1 MEDNMKRF
9 FSTAALLA
17 LGFSLAFAGGQ
28 QGASVAAKPG
38 AGPLDKYDPPLT
50 VYVGRGGNPTDLY
63 DNGYNVDRNEWTIE
77 LEETLGIVLKNAWVS
92 ADYNQKLAASI
103 ATGDLPDIFGVNTQ
117 EQFLMLAKSGQLA
130 DLSGAF
136 NTYGSDL
143 LKRAFDMDSDQ
154 ISQVKYNGQLLAVP
168 RFSHRD
174 DMPVVWIRKDWMDKL
189 GLQDPKNLNDLKNI
203 AKAFVERDPD
213 GNGKNDTIGLY
224 ATKDLLNIDNFSLS
238 LFFFAYHAY
247 PSAEQ
252 KGQAW
257 LLDPSG
263 SLVNGVIQPE
273 VKTALAALREWQS
286 EGLLSRDWANN
297 DQNVADLLYNGQ
309 CGIVMGMNWLP
320 IVALHLEEM
329 QPGAVLHA
337 YPWLSADNEPA
348 MAIRSGPPIGYFVAN
363 KKFANPE
370 AVIKIANYM
379 FEFFNGDQ
387 KIPIKKPYLYVS
399 PERGTENWT
408 RNIYIGGYLPGFQ
421 LADHRTLV
429 EAFKT
434 GDTSKLSVLAEQ
446 KYPFI
451 RKWYE
456 GDKADPSNWQ
466 WAAIFG
472 PDSWSAFGAIATMFD
487 NDRITPAVYTGP
499 ATETMRTRQG
509 SLDALR
515 DEVFTKI
522 IIGDLPLSAFDE
534 FVANWKR
541 QGGDDITREVNA
553 WYQENRQ

>member
-1 MEDNMKRF
+1 MKRL
-9 FSTAALLA
+9 TLVVALIA
-17 LGFSLAFAGGQ
+17 VTGCALAFAGGQ
-28 QGASVAAKPG
+28 RGTSTGVAARPG
-38 AGPLDKYDPPLT
+38 AGPLSKYDPPLT
-50 VYVGRGGNPTDLY
+50 VYVGRPGSPTDVY
-63 DNGYNVDRNEWTIE
+63 DNGYTVDRNEWTIE
-77 LEETLGIVLKNAWVS
+77 MEESLGIILKNSWVS
-92 ADYNQKLAASI
+92 ADYNQKLATSI
-103 ATGDLPDIFGVNTQ
+103 ATGDLPDVFNVNTQ
-117 EQFLMLAKSGQLA
+117 EQFLMLARSGQLA

-143 LKRAFDMDSDQ
+143 LKRAFSMDPGQ
-154 ISQVKYNGQLLAVP
+154 ISQVTFNGQLLAVP

-174 DMPVVWIRKDWMDKL
+174 DMPVVWIRKDWLDKL

-224 ATKDLLNIDNFSLS
+224 ADKDLLNIDGFSLA

-247 PSAEQ
+247 PSADQ
-252 KGQAW
+252 RGQTW

-273 VKTALAALREWQS
+273 VKTALAALREWQN
-286 EGLLSRDWANN
+286 EGLLSRDWVNG
-297 DQNVADLLYNGQ
+297 QNVAELLYNGQ

-320 IVALHLEEM
+320 VVALQLENM

-348 MAIRSGPPIGYFVAN
+348 MAIRGGPPIGYFVAN

-370 AVIKIANYM
+370 AVIQIANYM

-387 KIPIKKPYLYVS
+387 KIPIKKPYLFNS

-408 RNIYIGGYLPGFQ
+408 KNIYIGGYLPSFQ
-421 LADHRTLV
+421 LADHLALA

-434 GDTSKLSVLAEQ
+434 GDTSKLSILAE
-446 KYPFI
+446 KNYPYI
-451 RKWYE
+451 KKWYE
-456 GDKADPSNWQ
+456 GDKSDPLNWQ
-466 WAAIFG
+466 FTTIYG
-472 PDSWSAFGAIATMFD
+472 PDSWSAFGAISSMFS
-487 NDRITPAVYTGP
+487 NDQILPVLFTGA

-522 IIGDLPLSAFDE
+522 IIGELPLSAFDE
-534 FVANWKR
+534 FVVNWKR

-553 WYQENRQ
+553 WYQENRR

>member
-1 MEDNMKRF
+1 MKRF
-9 FSTAALLA
+9 LILAVSLAALLLPA
-17 LGFSLAFAGGQ
+17 MAVAGARQ
-28 QGASVAAKPG
+28 QTARQAPAP
-38 AGPLDKYDPPLT
+38 GPLGKYDPPLT

-77 LEETLGIVLKNAWVS
+77 MEETLGIVLKNSWVT
-92 ADYNQKLAASI
+92 ATTNYNQKLAASI

-117 EQFLMLAKSGQLA
+117 EQFLMLARGDQLA

-136 NTYGSDL
+136 STYGSEL
-143 LKRAFDMDSDQ
+143 LKRAFTMDSDQ
-154 ISQVKYNGQLLAVP
+154 ISQVTLNGQLLAVP
-168 RFSHRD
+168 RFNHRD
-174 DMPVVWIRKDWMDKL
+174 DMPVVWIRKDWLDKL
-189 GLQDPKNLNDLKNI
+189 GLQEPRNLNDLKNI

-213 GNGKNDTIGLY
+213 GNGRNDTIGLY
-224 ATKDLLNIDNFSLS
+224 ASKNLLDIDNFSLA

-286 EGLLSRDWANN
+286 EGLLSRDWVNQESPAE
-297 DQNVADLLYNGQ
+297 LLYNGQ
-309 CGIVMGMNWLP
+309 CGIVLGMNWLP
-320 IVALHLEEM
+320 VVALQLETM

-348 MAIRSGPPIGYFVAN
+348 MAIRSGSPISYFVSN
-363 KKFANPE
+363 RKFANPE

-387 KIPIKKPYLYVS
+387 KIPIKKPYLFNS
-399 PERGTENWT
+399 PETGRENWT
-408 RNIYIGGYLPGFQ
+408 KSIYGGGYLPSFQ
-421 LADHRTLV
+421 LADHRALV

-434 GDTSKLSVLAEQ
+434 GDTSKLSVLAE
-446 KYPFI
+446 KNYPYI
-451 RKWYE
+451 RKWYA
-456 GDKADPSNWQ
+456 GDKSDPLNWQ
-466 WAAIFG
+466 FTAIYG
-472 PDSWSAFGAIATMFD
+472 PDTWSAFGAIASMFD
-487 NDRITPAVYTGP
+487 NDQILPAAYTGP

-522 IIGDLPLSAFDE
+522 IIGDLPLSAFDT
-534 FVANWKR
+534 FVADWKR

-553 WYQENRQ
+553 WYRENRQ